1 MGRHRFPAWLF
12 VGLACVWAGTM
23 LAEAY
28 VLYTSTPFTPAGAH
42 RVVSSLSRSH
52 NVLVSVILVSVALA
66 IPITASHYTPKLL
79 RIFLADRIHI
89 AVLTTYALAAVHA
102 NTVLFLTRHGH
113 VSEWLVLTVV
123 LTMGVGFVMV
133 VPYFFYVIWFLE
145 PTTLIRRIRQLG
157 VHALSMPR
165 GSPKQLEE
173 AREVLSN
180 SIQNLGSL
188 VLKLVDGLARQS
200 AASGVL
206 ALRQLLAEYGR
217 VKDQM
222 PVEWF
227 AATRSEFRGLSRDAL
242 QFISADRCW
251 VEIVALHDLTRVFDA
266 SLKRM
271 PDAVVSIADTLR
283 GIGVDA
289 LRRDDARV
297 FENVLRCFNA
307 LIRSAITHRKPHA
320 VFDVNTQY
328 QALAEECM
336 TQWPHQSVDV
346 ARYMRSYSALARQSG
361 LVFIPEL
368 FLYDAGALL
377 TTAVDAD
384 SAAVPGILS
393 EVLSLTRKLSESPT
407 VPGACAAL
415 VTYGSVVDTLAAEQ
429 AEAFAE
435 QIEELPDAILV
446 AGFQVLD
453 ATVTPRYHELT
464 ARQVDLNFLPPQQV
478 EILRARFVDRT
489 PAARPEQAAN

>member
-1 MGRHRFPAWLF
+1 
-12 VGLACVWAGTM
+12 
-23 LAEAY
+23 
-28 VLYTSTPFTPAGAH
+28 
-42 RVVSSLSRSH
+42 
-52 NVLVSVILVSVALA
+52 
-66 IPITASHYTPKLL
+66 
-79 RIFLADRIHI
+79 
-89 AVLTTYALAAVHA
+89 
-102 NTVLFLTRHGH
+102 
-113 VSEWLVLTVV
+113 
-123 LTMGVGFVMV
+123 
-133 VPYFFYVIWFLE
+133 
-145 PTTLIRRIRQLG
+145 
-157 VHALSMPR
+157 MPR
-165 GSPKQLEE
+165 DNPKQLEE

-200 AASGVL
+200 AAAGVL
-206 ALRQLLAEYGR
+206 ALRKMLAEYGEI
-217 VKDQM
+217 KEQM
-222 PVEWF
+222 PMEWF

-251 VEIVALHDLTRVFDA
+251 VEIVALQDLTRVFDA

-289 LRRDDARV
+289 LRRNDARV

-328 QALAEECM
+328 RALAEECM

-346 ARYMRSYSALARQSG
+346 ARHMRTYSGLARQVG

-368 FLYDAGALL
+368 FLYDSGALL
-377 TTAVDAD
+377 RTAVDAE
-384 SAAVPGILS
+384 SSAVPGVLDGVLGLMDDLS
-393 EVLSLTRKLSESPT
+393 AMPT

-415 VTYGSVVDTLAAEQ
+415 VTYGSVVESLSEERSESIAS
-429 AEAFAE
+429 
-435 QIEELPDAILV
+435 QIDDIPTDILH
-446 AGFQVLD
+446 AGFGVLD
-453 ATVTPRYHELT
+453 VTVSPRYHELT

-478 EILRARFVDRT
+478 EILRDRFIVDNAVALSDR
-489 PAARPEQAAN
+489 AAN